1 MAGIEKKK
9 KLKKRRH
16 AGDDGKRK
24 GLVPRRVP
32 LFISS
37 PSHRPLVC
45 YTAVF
50 SIVTQR
56 SSRALRD
63 DTKNDCS
70 RLVVP
75 PGAFFFS
82 LPSLPKVQRGL
93 CEGERAYPKRTYLQL
108 HFNYKTK
115 L

>member
-1 MAGIEKKK
+1 MMG
-9 KLKKRRH
+9 R
-16 AGDDGKRK
+16 RK

-37 PSHRPLVC
+37 PSHR
-45 YTAVF
+45 
-50 SIVTQR
+50 
-56 SSRALRD
+56 
-63 DTKNDCS
+63 
-70 RLVVP
+70 P